1 LSSTKTRKRGKT
13 SALLFNGDSIVA
25 DVLTEKRGAV
35 LWLTINRPDQR
46 NALNNDVLQALTD
59 ALRDA
64 KSVPELRAI
73 VLTGSGEKA
82 FCAGG
87 DLKSATLKDG
97 SVFHAPQGFV
107 ENALVTFYAEV
118 ERCTLPLVA
127 RVNGHAMGGGLG
139 LVAAC
144 DFAIA
149 ADDALFATPEV
160 KVGLYPMLI
169 TTYLMRLVP
178 RRKLAEMSL
187 TGEPLP
193 AVRAVDYGLINAAV
207 PRAELDAKVDAL
219 LTTLADRSPTAIR
232 LGKHA
237 LHAVQDMTLPQCLD
251 YMTLMIDRLSLTEDA
266 REGFAA
272 FSAKRKPVWS
282 GQ

>member
-1 LSSTKTRKRGKT
+1 MSDVLIDKRGH
-13 SALLFNGDSIVA
+13 A
-25 DVLTEKRGAV
+25 
-35 LWLTINRPDQR
+35 LWLTINRPEQR
-46 NALNNDVLQALTD
+46 NALTGEVLAALTG

-64 KSVPELRAI
+64 KSDPELRAVVI
-73 VLTGSGEKA
+73 TGAGDRA
-82 FCAGG
+82 FCAGA
-87 DLKSATLKDG
+87 DLKGAAGKDG
-97 SVFHAPQGFV
+97 GAFRTPQGVV
-107 ENALVTFYAEV
+107 ENALATFYAEV

-144 DFAIA
+144 DLAIA

-160 KVGLYPMLI
+160 KVGVYPLLI

-187 TGEPLP
+187 VGEPLT
-193 AVRAVDYGLINAAV
+193 AALAAEYGIVNAAV

-219 LTTLADRSPTAIR
+219 VAALAERSPTAIR

-237 LHAVQDMTLPQCLD
+237 LHAVQDMTMAQCLD
-251 YMTLMIDRLSLTEDA
+251 YMTLMLDRMAQTEDA

-272 FSAKRKPVWS
+272 FSGKRKPAWT
-282 GQ
+282 GR

>member
-1 LSSTKTRKRGKT
+1 M
-13 SALLFNGDSIVA
+13 A

-64 KSVPELRAI
+64 KSDPDLRAI
-73 VLTGSGEKA
+73 VLTGIGEKA

-87 DLKSATLKDG
+87 DLKSATSKDG
-97 SVFHAPQGFV
+97 SVFQAPQGFV

-169 TTYLMRLVP
+169 TAYLMRLVP

-193 AVRAVDYGLINAAV
+193 AARAVDYGMINAAV
-207 PRAELDAKVDAL
+207 PRVELDAKVDAL
-219 LTTLADRSPTAIR
+219 LVTLAERSPTAIR

-251 YMTLMIDRLSLTEDA
+251 YMTLMIDRLTLTEDA

-282 GQ
+282 GR

>member
-1 LSSTKTRKRGKT
+1 M
-13 SALLFNGDSIVA
+13 A
-25 DVLTEKRGAV
+25 DVLTETRGAA

-64 KSVPELRAI
+64 KSDPALRAI
-73 VLTGSGEKA
+73 VLTGAGDKA

-87 DLKSATLKDG
+87 DLKGTTAKDG
-97 SVFHAPQGFV
+97 NVFQAPQGVV
-107 ENALVTFYAEV
+107 ENALATFYAEV

-193 AVRAVDYGLINAAV
+193 AARAVEYGLLNAAV

-219 LTTLADRSPTAIR
+219 IATLSERSPTAIR

-251 YMTLMIDRLSLTEDA
+251 YMTLMLDRLSLTEDA

-272 FSAKRKPVWS
+272 FSAKRKPAWS
-282 GQ
+282 GR

>member
-1 LSSTKTRKRGKT
+1 MS
-13 SALLFNGDSIVA
+13 
-25 DVLTEKRGAV
+25 DVLIEKRGQV
-35 LWLTINRPDQR
+35 LWLTINRPGQR
-46 NALNNDVLQALTD
+46 NALTNDVLRAMTG

-64 KSVPELRAI
+64 KGDPDLRAVVI
-73 VLTGSGEKA
+73 TGAGDRA
-82 FCAGG
+82 FCAGA
-87 DLKSATLKDG
+87 DLKSAAATEG
-97 SVFHAPQGFV
+97 SAFEVAQGVV
-107 ENALVTFYAEV
+107 ENALATFFAEV

-144 DFAIA
+144 DLAIA

-160 KVGLYPMLI
+160 KVGVYPLLI

-178 RRKLAEMSL
+178 RRKLAAMAL
-187 TGEPLP
+187 VGEPLDAP
-193 AVRAVDYGLINAAV
+193 RAVEYGLLNAAV

-219 LTTLADRSPTAIR
+219 VAALAARSPTAIR

-237 LHAVQDMTLPQCLD
+237 LHAVEDMTLGQCLD
-251 YMTLMIDRLSLTEDA
+251 YMTLMLDRMTQTEDA

-272 FSAKRKPVWS
+272 FAGKRAPAWT
-282 GQ
+282 GR

>member
-1 LSSTKTRKRGKT
+1 
-13 SALLFNGDSIVA
+13 
-25 DVLTEKRGAV
+25 
-35 LWLTINRPDQR
+35 
-46 NALNNDVLQALTD
+46 
-59 ALRDA
+59 
-64 KSVPELRAI
+64 
-73 VLTGSGEKA
+73 
-82 FCAGG
+82 
-87 DLKSATLKDG
+87 
-97 SVFHAPQGFV
+97 VFQVPQGVV
-107 ENALVTFYAEV
+107 ENGLAAFYAEV
-118 ERCTLPLVA
+118 ERCTLPLIA

-187 TGEPLP
+187 TGESLP
-193 AVRAVDYGLINAAV
+193 AELAVEYGLLNAAV
-207 PRAELDAKVDAL
+207 PRAELDAKVDGLIA
-219 LTTLADRSPTAIR
+219 TLSDRSPTAIR

-251 YMTLMIDRLSLTEDA
+251 YMTLMLDRLTLTEDA
-266 REGFAA
+266 QEGFSA
-272 FSAKRKPVWS
+272 FSAKCKPAWS
-282 GQ
+282 GR